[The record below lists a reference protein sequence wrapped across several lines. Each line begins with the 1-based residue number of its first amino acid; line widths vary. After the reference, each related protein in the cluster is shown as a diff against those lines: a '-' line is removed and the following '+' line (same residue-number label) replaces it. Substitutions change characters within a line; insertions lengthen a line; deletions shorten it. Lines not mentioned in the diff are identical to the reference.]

1 MFKSALEKIIFNIGR
16 GLSMKTGKSINLDL
30 QFKIPTKKDAS
41 IALKYAPLS
50 PRKYLNLIEAGIKL
64 LPDVEA
70 AMKRHQRNAP
80 TVRFEL

>member
-1 MFKSALEKIIFNIGR
+1 MEAKRFMR
-16 GLSMKTGKSINLDL
+16 GLSMKTDKSIDLDL
-30 QFKIPTKKDAS
+30 DFKRPSKDDVRTP
-41 IALKYAPLS
+41 LKYAPLS
-50 PRKYLNLIEAGIKL
+50 PRKYLDLIEAGIKL

>member
-1 MFKSALEKIIFNIGR
+1 
-16 GLSMKTGKSINLDL
+16 MKTNRSIDLDL
-30 QFKIPTKKDAS
+30 EFKIPSKDDAR
-41 IALKYAPLS
+41 IPLQYAPLS
-50 PRKYLNLIEAGIKL
+50 PRQYLDLIEAGIKL